1 MRQGLEGSRRGCS
14 TEKVTA
20 VAMGLNPQTLEDST
34 EPTLKFPTQDG
45 EDEVFIIQL
54 PSVIG

>member
-20 VAMGLNPQTLEDST
+20 VAMGLNPLEDST